1 MTNITEAIP
10 EDAHLFS
17 CGVDSVACMQIR
29 AWLQSQLLPP
39 HAANLPL
46 NVVYD
51 CGTIRELSRYLMSVR
66 KGQSMDKEDEIRLM
80 HDLVKEYNAFNNA
93 SNPTQGP
100 EASPFRIPLT
110 FHGHTVVLTGVTGAL
125 GAHILSLP
133 PSVFP

>member
-1 MTNITEAIP
+1 
-10 EDAHLFS
+10 
-17 CGVDSVACMQIR
+17 MQIR

-51 CGTIRELSRYLMSVR
+51 CGTIRELSRYLKSVR

-93 SNPTQGP
+93 SHPTQGP
-100 EASPFRIPLT
+100 EASPFSIPLT